1 MLQTQIFSGISK
13 KKTKNKKTSPY
24 DYKKVKFSVK
34 TKPLNEWSGQYEL
47 RLFKA

>member
-13 KKTKNKKTSPY
+13 KKNKKTSPY